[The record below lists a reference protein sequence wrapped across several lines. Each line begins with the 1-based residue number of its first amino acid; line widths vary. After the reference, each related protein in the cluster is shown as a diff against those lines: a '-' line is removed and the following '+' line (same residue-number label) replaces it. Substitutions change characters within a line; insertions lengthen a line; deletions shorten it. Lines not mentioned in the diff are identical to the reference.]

1 MFSEILK
8 IIPRIDEKDLKRM
21 EQQLQSR
28 FTKIAKG
35 FGKGLT
41 NVLKGGGIAGVALAL
56 IDKLLNP
63 LKEVQEA
70 IDRSLAKGDDLAT
83 YAAQFNTT
91 SGRLAKVQAMGEATG
106 LDAEGLRMLLVKF
119 QTSLAEAAADPN
131 KDTSVRAFAGREDTL
146 EAFFEFIQ
154 SLQKLGKGDQLR
166 VQSEVFGER
175 QILKASEFL
184 NADFGELTGYFK
196 RFNADKLTGAA
207 NRLAGNADLQDRL
220 TAIRNL
226 DDLQAKSQVINSGMI
241 RSRDQSERLNLQKEN
256 ARIKSYQD
264 LAAISD
270 SVTKIMGLVESGL
283 ALLGSLI
290 QKLTPFV
297 DKVSG
302 AIDRFMKSPMVRGVK
317 GLFGGSDD

>member
-8 IIPRIDEKDLKRM
+8 IIPQIDSKDLNKM
-21 EQQLQSR
+21 EKALQSR

-35 FGKGLT
+35 FGKGLS
-41 NVLKGGGIAGVALAL
+41 NILKSGGIAGVALAL

-70 IDRSLAKGDDLAT
+70 IDRSLSKGDDLAT

-91 SGRLAKVQAMGEATG
+91 AGRLAKVQAMGEASG

-119 QTSLAEAAADPN
+119 QGATSEAAADKG

-146 EAFFEFIQ
+146 SAFFEFIQ
-154 SLQKLGKGDQLR
+154 SLQKMKKGDQLR
-166 VQSEVFGER
+166 VQTEVFGER

-184 NADFGELTGYFK
+184 NADFAKLGKVFG
-196 RFNADKLTGAA
+196 RFDSDTLSKSA
-207 NRLAGNADLQDRL
+207 NRLAGMSDLNDQL
-220 TAIRNL
+220 SAVRNL
-226 DDLQAKSQVINSGMI
+226 DDLNAKAGVINTGMI

-283 ALLGSLI
+283 GLLGSLI
-290 QKLTPFV
+290 SKLTPFI
-297 DKVSG
+297 DKASE
-302 AIDRFMKSPMVRGVK
+302 FMAKFLKSPMVRGVK
-317 GLFGGSDD
+317 SLFGGSDE